1 MAKTSYILLIIVFL
15 CSATFLYIKYL
26 SPSPHK
32 STQQKTITSQ
42 EKPELQAKGK
52 LFLSPE
58 LQSVAAGQQSIV
70 DVNLQTENATPTILQ
85 FEIAYNP
92 NVVTPISIIPGKYF
106 DRPIVLLN
114 QINPRNGRIS
124 YALKC
129 SDTSTVCGNK
139 ATKQVAQIVFIANA
153 LEGRQ
158 PTTLKIMPKTI
169 LETKEAVTVDLQTSD
184 AKITLQGAVVLQ
196 ASPSAFINP

>member
-1 MAKTSYILLIIVFL
+1 MAKTSYLLLILVFL

-26 SPSPHK
+26 SP
-32 STQQKTITSQ
+32 QKQTPTPRKTLEATETS
-42 EKPELQAKGK
+42 EVQAKGK

-58 LQSVAAGQQSIV
+58 LQSVAAGQQSLV
-70 DVNLQTENATPTILQ
+70 DVNLETENATPTILQ

-92 NVVTPISIIPGKYF
+92 NVLTPTAILPGKYF
-106 DRPIVLLN
+106 DQPVVLLDK
-114 QINPRNGRIS
+114 INPRNGRIS

-129 SDTSTVCGNK
+129 ADTSTVCGNK

-169 LETKEAVTVDLQTSD
+169 LETKEGLEVALQTSD
-184 AKITLQGAVVLQ
+184 AKIVLQGAVVIE
-196 ASPSAFINP
+196 ASPSASIN